1 MLLNDE
7 RIFSGNVVS
16 LNKFIPNATFT
27 GKNATPLEIE
37 DKVNLALV
45 FNKEK
50 ADTQW
55 V

>member
-7 RIFSGNVVS
+7 RNFSGNAVS

-45 FNKEK
+45 FNEEK
-50 ADTQW
+50 ADTQR

>member
-1 MLLNDE
+1 MLQNDE
-7 RIFSGNVVS
+7 RNLSGNVVS
-16 LNKFIPNATFT
+16 LNKLIPNATFT
-27 GKNATPLEIE
+27 GKNPRPWEIE

-45 FNKEK
+45 FDKEK